1 MSIRLKIVLLLPV
14 FLLTSLFFFTFT
26 VQADQ
31 TVIPDY
37 DTARDDWFWD
47 KLYSYGGNGLYCS
60 IEYDDEGRFINHE
73 GKSKKMTLEHVY
85 SADWI
90 ADHHNCENRN
100 TCEAQSYKWAE
111 ADLHNLWPTHGGV
124 NSSRSNYPFA
134 VIPDDVSENRYADKG
149 CLDFE
154 RIYGVA
160 RDEIKVEPQDAVK
173 GRIARS
179 MLYMNSEYGLPLR
192 GMENLM
198 LRWHIK
204 YPVDSE
210 ELWRN
215 YAIYQLQG
223 TYNPWISEIKLT
235 P

>member
-1 MSIRLKIVLLLPV
+1 MKALPTTLLL
-14 FLLTSLFFFTFT
+14 LTFSI
-26 VQADQ
+26 QAEQ

-37 DTARDDWFWD
+37 DSARDDWFWD
-47 KLYSYGGNGLYCS
+47 KLYTYGGLGLYCS
-60 IEYDDEGRFINHE
+60 IPFDDKGIYINHK
-73 GKSKKMTLEHVY
+73 GQPKKMTLEHVY

-90 ADHHNCENRN
+90 ADHHGCDNRD
-100 TCEAQSYKWAE
+100 TCETASYKRAE
-111 ADLHNLWPTHGGV
+111 ADLHNLWATHGGV
-124 NSSRSNYPFA
+124 NSSRSNYPFSE
-134 VIPDDVSENRYADKG
+134 IPDEVSENRYLTKG
-149 CLDFE
+149 CGDFE
-154 RIYGVA
+154 RTYGVSK
-160 RDEIKVEPQDAVK
+160 DEIFVEPQDVVK

-192 GMENLM
+192 GMESLM

-215 YAIYQLQG
+215 YAVYKLQG
-223 TYNPWISEIKLT
+223 TYNPWISQINK

>member
-1 MSIRLKIVLLLPV
+1 MRA
-14 FLLTSLFFFTFT
+14 LTSLLLLLTFS
-26 VQADQ
+26 VLAEQ

-47 KLYSYGGNGLYCS
+47 KLYTSGGHGLYCS
-60 IEYDDEGRFINHE
+60 IPYNDEGLYVNHK
-73 GKSKKMTLEHVY
+73 GQSKKMTLEHVY

-90 ADHHNCENRN
+90 ADHHGCDNRD
-100 TCEAQSYKWAE
+100 TCEAVSYKRAE

-124 NSSRSNYPFA
+124 NSSRSNYPFSE
-134 VIPDDVSENRYADKG
+134 IPDDVSENRYAEKG
-149 CLDFE
+149 CADFE
-154 RIYGVA
+154 RIYGVSK
-160 RDEIKVEPQDAVK
+160 DKIFVEPQDIVK

-179 MLYMNSEYGLPLR
+179 MLYMNSEYGLSLR

-215 YAIYQLQG
+215 YAIYKLQG
-223 TYNPWISEIKLT
+223 TYNPWISEINIGN
-235 P
+235 